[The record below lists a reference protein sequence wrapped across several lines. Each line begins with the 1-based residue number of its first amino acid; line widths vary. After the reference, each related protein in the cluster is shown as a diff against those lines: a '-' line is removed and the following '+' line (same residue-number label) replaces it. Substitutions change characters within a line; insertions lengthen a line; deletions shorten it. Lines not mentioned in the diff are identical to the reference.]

1 MQKLLELFDRSVWL
15 VPGSR
20 PAVFYLADREGGGI
34 LINTPPFSEAR
45 ARELNEIAPLKF
57 AFLPS
62 RLGAT
67 DVSAWRKARV
77 TAMAY
82 GAEAAQI
89 AGGVDTVLD
98 REQRFSRTI
107 DFLPMSGR
115 TESSTALRCKN
126 KPGIVFF
133 GPILECNADGIP
145 TLVAHDDDY
154 SWENRLFGALGL
166 QDLKYDYAFTDDFEP
181 GRCRF
186 GPGIDQLITREL
198 ASIFA

>member
-1 MQKLLELFDRSVWL
+1 MQKLLELFDRSVWYL
-15 VPGSR
+15 PGTR

-34 LINTPPFSEAR
+34 LINTPPFAAHLAR
-45 ARELNEIAPLKF
+45 SLADIAPLSF

-62 RLGAT
+62 RFGAT
-67 DVSAWRKARV
+67 DVAAWRAHGVK
-77 TAMAY
+77 AMAY
-82 GAEAAQI
+82 GAEAAYI

-126 KPGIVFF
+126 KPGILFF
-133 GPILECNADGIP
+133 GPILECNANGVP
-145 TLVAHDDDY
+145 TLIAHEDDY

-166 QDLKYDYAFTDDFEP
+166 QDLKYDYAFSDDFEP
-181 GRCRF
+181 GHSKF
-186 GPGIDQLITREL
+186 GPGIDAMIKREL
-198 ASIFA
+198 ELIFA